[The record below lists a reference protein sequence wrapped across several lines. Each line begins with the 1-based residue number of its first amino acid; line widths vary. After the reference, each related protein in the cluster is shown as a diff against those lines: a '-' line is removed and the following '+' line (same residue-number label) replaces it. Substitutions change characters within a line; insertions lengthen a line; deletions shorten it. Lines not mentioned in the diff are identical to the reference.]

1 MVDRWQAGQTV
12 DVTIEDTAGGS
23 RLTLVH
29 SGLSDFELP
38 IVTGGW
44 SFGLDQLG
52 ERAPAVAPKAR

>member
-1 MVDRWQAGQTV
+1 MT
-12 DVTIEDTAGGS
+12 TEDTAGGS